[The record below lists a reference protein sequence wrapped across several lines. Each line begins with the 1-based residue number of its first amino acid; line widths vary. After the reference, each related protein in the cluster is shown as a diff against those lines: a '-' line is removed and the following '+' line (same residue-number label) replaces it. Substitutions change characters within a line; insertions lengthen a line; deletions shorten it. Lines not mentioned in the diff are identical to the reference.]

1 MNLATIEE
9 AVAAFAQGRF
19 VLVVDSE
26 NRENEGDLIVAA
38 EMVTSDQIA
47 FMVRHTSGLI
57 CLPLTGGRLD
67 TLDIPMMVMENT
79 DAHQTAFTI
88 SIDYAPGTTT
98 GISAADRAK
107 TIRAAVDPSSTPSDF
122 SRPGHIFP
130 LRYHEGGVLVRPGHT
145 EASVDLA
152 RLAGLYPA
160 GVLCELVNDDGT
172 MMRGSELE
180 SFAKE
185 HDLLIVSIDDLVAYR
200 WRTEALVTREAS
212 AALPT
217 KFGTFEI
224 VGYRSSTDNSQH
236 VALVM
241 GDVTG
246 KINVLTRVHSVC
258 LTGDVFGSLRCDC
271 GNQLDEA
278 MKRIADE
285 GEGVIVYNT
294 THEGRGIGILN
305 KIAAYDLQEQGLDT
319 VDANRRIGHSDDAR
333 HYGVDAQILH
343 DLKISSVRLLTNNP
357 DKIEQLSRYGV
368 DVIGRE
374 PLWVGE
380 TPENRNYLDTKTK
393 RMGHIAKDRHGT
405 HGDRR
410 DSGANR

>member
-1 MNLATIEE
+1 MNLATIEQ
-9 AVAAFAQGRF
+9 AIDAFARGEF
-19 VLVVDSE
+19 VLVVD
-26 NRENEGDLIVAA
+26 NADRENEGDLIVAA
-38 EMVTSDQIA
+38 EKVTSAQIA

-57 CLPLTGGRLD
+57 CLPLTGSRLD
-67 TLDIPMMVMENT
+67 ALEIPMMVMENT

-88 SIDYAPGTTT
+88 SIDYAPRTTT
-98 GISAADRAK
+98 GISASDRTE
-107 TIRAAVDPSSTPSDF
+107 TIHAAVDPSSKATDF
-122 SRPGHIFP
+122 SRPGHVFP
-130 LRYHEGGVLVRPGHT
+130 LRYHDGGVLVRPGHT

-160 GVLCELVNDDGT
+160 GVLCELVNDDGSMARGESLEAFGRT
-172 MMRGSELE
+172 HGLMM
-180 SFAKE
+180 
-185 HDLLIVSIDDLVAYR
+185 ISIDDLVAYR

-217 KFGTFEI
+217 PHGPFDI
-224 VGYRSSTDNSQH
+224 VGYRSVTDHSQH

-241 GDVTG
+241 GDVAG
-246 KINVLTRVHSVC
+246 KTEVLTRIHSVC

-271 GNQLDEA
+271 GPQLEES
-278 MKRIADE
+278 MRRIAE
-285 GEGVIVYNT
+285 VGVGVIVYNT

-319 VDANRRIGHSDDAR
+319 VDANREIGHSDDAR

-357 DKIEQLSRYGV
+357 DKIHQLTNYGIAV
-368 DVIGRE
+368 VGRE

-380 TPENRNYLDTKTK
+380 TPHNSTYLHTKTE
-393 RMGHIAKDRHGT
+393 RMGHLAEDPR
-405 HGDRR
+405 
-410 DSGANR
+410 

>member
-1 MNLATIEE
+1 MKLATIERGIE
-9 AVAAFAQGRF
+9 AFARGEF
-19 VLVVDSE
+19 VLVVDNE

-38 EMVTSDQIA
+38 EKVTADQIA

-57 CLPLTGGRLD
+57 CLPMTGARLD
-67 TLDIPMMVMENT
+67 DLDIPMMVIDNT
-79 DAHQTAFTI
+79 DAHRTAFTI
-88 SIDYAPGTTT
+88 SIDYSPGTTT
-98 GISAADRAK
+98 GISAADRAR
-107 TIRAAVDPSSTPSDF
+107 TIRAAVDPLSRPSDF

-130 LRYHEGGVLVRPGHT
+130 LRYHDGGVLVRPGHT

-160 GVLCELVNDDGT
+160 GVLCELVNDDGS
-172 MMRGSELE
+172 MARGADLE
-180 SFAKE
+180 EFADL
-185 HDLLIVSIDDLVAYR
+185 HDLVMISIDDLVAYR

-212 AALPT
+212 ALLPT
-217 KFGTFEI
+217 RNGAFEI
-224 VGYRSSTDNSQH
+224 VGYRSDTDDSQH

-246 KINVLTRVHSVC
+246 GLNVLTRIHSVC

-271 GNQLDEA
+271 GSQLDES
-278 MKRIADE
+278 MRRIADE

-305 KIAAYDLQEQGLDT
+305 KIAAYDLQEHGLDT
-319 VDANRRIGHSDDAR
+319 VDANREIGHSDDAR

-343 DLKISSVRLLTNNP
+343 DLKVSSVRLLTNNP
-357 DKIEQLSRYGV
+357 DKIEQLTNYGV
-368 DVIGRE
+368 DVVGRE

-380 TPENRNYLDTKTK
+380 TAENSSYLQTKTE
-393 RMGHIAKDRHGT
+393 RMGHLAEDP
-405 HGDRR
+405 
-410 DSGANR
+410 S